1 MPINVVCLAQRP
13 AAMSLGSHT
22 RCIPIR
28 PQKVVLENG
37 RESIHHVQSP
47 CIACKLS
54 GIRKECVTGCPDC
67 DPPVHLH
74 VGDCFERYHRKMLD
88 GSWEPQNTRK
98 RRKTATKGQRVN
110 ARRPTGRT

>member
-1 MPINVVCLAQRP
+1 MSRHRATKGSPMPINVVCLAQRP

-47 CIACKLS
+47 CIACKLL
-54 GIRKECVTGCPDC
+54 KW
-67 DPPVHLH
+67 
-74 VGDCFERYHRKMLD
+74 YK
-88 GSWEPQNTRK
+88 K
-98 RRKTATKGQRVN
+98 RVRDRL
-110 ARRPTGRT
+110 P